1 MPTVDRVL
9 PWRRNERPPAD
20 EVAPL
25 LDAYRARHPKAST
38 ALITQAYL
46 TSAEAH
52 RGQSR
57 RSGEPYIQ
65 HPLAVA
71 RIVADLGLDDV
82 TVAAALLHDAVED
95 TGITIA
101 DLEADFG
108 RDVTAIVDGVTKLD
122 RIKFDTKEAQ
132 QAASMRKMLVA
143 MAKDLR
149 VLIIKLSDRLHN
161 MRTIAA
167 MPEWKQERTARET
180 IDIYA
185 PLAHRLGMQ
194 EMRQELEDL
203 SFAAMHPKRYAEID
217 HMVSTRSPERD
228 IYLTQVLEQVRE
240 RLAELRINAEVTG
253 RPKHLYS
260 IYEKMVVKGR
270 EFDDIFDLVG
280 IRVIVDSVKDCYA
293 ALGSIHATW
302 KPVQG
307 RFKDYVAMPKF
318 NLYQSLHTTVVGP
331 QGKPLEVQIRTWEMH
346 TRAEQ
351 GVAAHWQYKDVNGS
365 TAADVTWLN
374 RIIDWQSETSDPDE
388 FMNNL
393 KIDLEQDE
401 VFVFTPKGQV
411 VTLAAGATPID
422 FAYAIHTEV
431 GHACI
436 GARVNGRLVSLDS
449 KLSSGDSVEIFT
461 SKVEGA
467 GPSRDWLHIVA
478 TPRAASKIRHWF
490 SRERREDAVELG
502 RDELTKAL
510 RREGLPVQK
519 IAQGSLLHD
528 VARELNYVDLDA
540 LYAAVGESHVSG
552 KAIAARVAK
561 IMREVDPSNEEDEI
575 LPTTVRS
582 QRRPGSR
589 KRPAAGVH
597 VEGLD
602 DLMVRLSRCC
612 TPVPGDEILG
622 FVTRGPRRL
631 GAPGGLHQRRVARR
645 GSGRPPHRRRL
656 GRIPRGHLRG
666 HHRGQGPGPGPAPP
680 GRGVVDE
687 RPPRQHPERHHP
699 HRHGSRLQ
707 DALRVRAG
715 RPQPPRRPPRHAARH
730 RQRLRGVP
738 SGPRPRRLVSPRPA
752 REVLPP
758 AAGVV
763 LEACGQHQEA
773 PGARASCRLR
783 RPAPR
788 GGAAARRGTTR
799 CRGGV
804 PRMTHRPSAEAALR
818 GAR

>member
-25 LDAYRARHPKAST
+25 LAAFRARHPKSPT
-38 ALITQAYL
+38 ALITRAYL
-46 TSAEAH
+46 SSAEAH

-95 TGITIA
+95 TGVTIDA
-101 DLEADFG
+101 LEEEFG
-108 RDVTAIVDGVTKLD
+108 KDVTAIVDGVTKLD

-167 MPEWKQERTARET
+167 MPAWKQERTARET
-180 IDIYA
+180 LDIYA

-194 EMRQELEDL
+194 EVRQELEDL

-228 IYLTQVLEQVRE
+228 LYLAQVLEQVRE

-351 GVAAHWQYKDVNGS
+351 GVAAHWQYKDQSGVD
-365 TAADVTWLN
+365 AADVTWLN

-388 FMNNL
+388 FMANL

-422 FAYAIHTEV
+422 FAYSIHTEV

-478 TPRAASKIRHWF
+478 TPRAASKIRQWF
-490 SRERREDAVELG
+490 SRERREDAVDTG
-502 RDELTKAL
+502 RDELVKAL

-519 IAQGSLLHD
+519 IAQGNLLHD
-528 VARELNYVDLDA
+528 VAKELNYTDLDA

-552 KAIAARVAK
+552 KAIAARVART
-561 IMREVDPSNEEDEI
+561 MREVDTSNAEDEV
-575 LPTTVRS
+575 LPTTVR
-582 QRRPGSR
+582 QPRRPASR

-622 FVTRGPRRL
+622 FVTRGRGVSVHRADGANAVSLASGQSDRL
-631 GAPGGLHQRRVARR
+631 IDVEWDEAHDGTFVATIEVKALDRGRLLRDVASSMSDHHVNILSATTHTGSDRVSKMRFEFELAD
-645 GSGRPPHRRRL
+645 P
-656 GRIPRGHLRG
+656 GHLDSLLATLKGIDSVYEAYRVVP
-666 HHRGQGPGPGPAPP
+666 GQGG
-680 GRGVVDE
+680 
-687 RPPRQHPERHHP
+687 
-699 HRHGSRLQ
+699 
-707 DALRVRAG
+707 
-715 RPQPPRRPPRHAARH
+715 
-730 RQRLRGVP
+730 
-738 SGPRPRRLVSPRPA
+738 
-752 REVLPP
+752 
-758 AAGVV
+758 
-763 LEACGQHQEA
+763 
-773 PGARASCRLR
+773 
-783 RPAPR
+783 
-788 GGAAARRGTTR
+788 
-799 CRGGV
+799 
-804 PRMTHRPSAEAALR
+804 
-818 GAR
+818 